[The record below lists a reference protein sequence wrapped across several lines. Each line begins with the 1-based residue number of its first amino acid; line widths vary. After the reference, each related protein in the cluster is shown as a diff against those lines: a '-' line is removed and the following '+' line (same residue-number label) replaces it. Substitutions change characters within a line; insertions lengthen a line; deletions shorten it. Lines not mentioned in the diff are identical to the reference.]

1 MKNAYHRKQLGTQV
15 IGTDFRKY
23 NSIGESIRDYLMRL
37 EQMDMPTNF
46 TNESQFVE
54 YLGRNNYFGKESIN
68 SYLGKI
74 RKWIVT

>member
-1 MKNAYHRKQLGTQV
+1 MKNAFHREQLGTQV

-46 TNESQFVE
+46 ANESQFVE
-54 YLGRNNYFGKESIN
+54 YLGRNKYFGNEPFT
-68 SYLGKI
+68 SYLAKL
-74 RKWIVT
+74 RQWI